1 MKMKKIKCFLMK
13 KQFSPLRDQWLYPE
27 EERAVRG
34 HLALCSDCRN
44 AWGQYNQAL
53 DWIHHPASAEAASP
67 NVWGRFHRSLEM
79 EKKSWQ
85 VERQYEEEIVPL
97 RWGGAL
103 ALGLAAM
110 LFLAVFVQSQ
120 QEEQDLAA
128 QTFLTRSQYGKV
140 LSVF

>member
-1 MKMKKIKCFLMK
+1 MKMKKIKCFLIQ

-27 EERAVRG
+27 EEREARG

-44 AWGQYNQAL
+44 AWGHYNQAL
-53 DWIHHPASAEAASP
+53 DLIHKPASVEVASP
-67 NVWGRFHRSLEM
+67 NVWDRFNCSLTA

-85 VERQYEEEIVPL
+85 VEHKYEEEIVPL

-103 ALGLAAM
+103 ALGMAAM